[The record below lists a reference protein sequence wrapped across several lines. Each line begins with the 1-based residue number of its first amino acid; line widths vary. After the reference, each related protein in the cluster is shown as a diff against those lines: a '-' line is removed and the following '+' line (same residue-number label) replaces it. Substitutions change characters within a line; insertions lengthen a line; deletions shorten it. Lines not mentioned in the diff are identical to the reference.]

1 MDQQHYLCS
10 KTFFKFYFNGNIVD
24 LQCCVS
30 FRCMYSKVI
39 VKYTHKYIFPYILF
53 QILFPY
59 RLLQNIEYSSLCY
72 TVGPGWLYI
81 LYIIQYCIYVNPR
94 LLIYLSPLKPFRNTP
109 SQTYWLKICI
119 QVRVPRWFG
128 STLKFAKFPSGI
140 PLVECL
146 EKPVPEAVWHNS
158 NSYL

>member
-1 MDQQHYLCS
+1 MIYSL
-10 KTFFKFYFNGNIVD
+10 V
-24 LQCCVS
+24 LVS
-30 FRCMYSKVI
+30 GICTAKWLLYIHTKIYSLI
-39 VKYTHKYIFPYILF
+39 YILF

-81 LYIIQYCIYVNPR
+81 LCIIQYCVYVNPR
-94 LLIYLSPLKPFRNTP
+94 LLIYFSPLKPFRNAP

-119 QVRVPRWFG
+119 WVRVPRWFE
-128 STLKFAKFPSGI
+128 STLKFAKLPSGI

-146 EKPVPEAVWHNS
+146 EKPVPEAVWHN
-158 NSYL
+158 NNNYL

>member
-1 MDQQHYLCS
+1 MIYSVVLVSGVCTAKWLLGIH
-10 KTFFKFYFNGNIVD
+10 TNI
-24 LQCCVS
+24 
-30 FRCMYSKVI
+30 YSLI
-39 VKYTHKYIFPYILF
+39 YILF

-59 RLLQNIEYSSLCY
+59 RLLQNIDYSSLCY

-81 LYIIQYCIYVNPR
+81 LYIIQYCVYVNPI
-94 LLIYLSPLKPFRNTP
+94 LLIYLSPLKPFRNTL

-119 QVRVPRWFG
+119 WVRVPRWFG
-128 STLKFAKFPSGI
+128 STLKFANFPSGI